1 MLKNLLFYTIAGS
14 VIALIAQAAGA
25 SLSVTLLSSLIGPP
39 FLLLLLALL
48 RYKRIL

>member
-1 MLKNLLFYTIAGS
+1 MLRNLLFYTVAGGAIA
-14 VIALIAQAAGA
+14 IIAQAAGA

-39 FLLLLLALL
+39 LVLLVLAIL